1 MKQIRL
7 FLIGL
12 VLAVAGTAQATDIL
26 KVQGVEVAPGESV
39 ALSIEL
45 ENETAN
51 LMGWQC
57 DIVLPEGFSLKLKN
71 NGKPIA
77 VLGERFATTEHSIS
91 SSRLANGAYRFIAT
105 PMDGEAIPGNSGPLF
120 TVTLLADSSLTAGTS
135 LTGIVTNI
143 EFNTQDNQKLPFAD
157 VTFPIIIA
165 GGGVQKCATPTIAY
179 DKGEL
184 VFSCETD
191 GVTFIS
197 EVKVADVKTNEGERV
212 QLTACYVVNVYAMKD
227 GYYNSDVATATIGW
241 RTGRPVMEGFSSV
254 TLEDDNSD
262 GDVNNDGKI
271 DVSDIIVIISKMAD
285 K

>member
-12 VLAVAGTAQATDIL
+12 VLAVAGTTQATDIL

-105 PMDGEAIPGNSGPLF
+105 SMDGEAIPGNSGPLF
-120 TVTLLADSSLTAGTS
+120 TVTLLADASLTAGTS